1 MLFRGYLLKR
11 IRLVLGDRPAAT
23 LLAILLPALAFGLAH
38 SYQDTAGMISTGL
51 IGAILGALFVWYRG
65 NLWLPIMVHGFSNV
79 VGITLIY
86 TNGDRVLNTLLF
98 G

>member
-1 MLFRGYLLKR
+1 
-11 IRLVLGDRPAAT
+11 VLGDSPAAT
-23 LLAILLPALAFGLAH
+23 VIAVLLPALAFGLAH
-38 SYQDTAGMISTGL
+38 SYQDTAGMISTGS
-51 IGAILGALFVWYRG
+51 IGAILGAVFVWYRG

-86 TNGDRVLNTLLF
+86 TSGDKVLGRLLF